1 MQQIIRTGFVKKNDD
16 NMNSKMLKKIIR
28 IIIVKNIKIT
38 KNDNNKIQDILL
50 LSSSSYNNN
59 NTL

>member
-16 NMNSKMLKKIIR
+16 NMNSKVLKKIIR

-50 LSSSSYNNN
+50 LSSS
-59 NTL
+59 

>member
-28 IIIVKNIKIT
+28 IIIVNIKIT

-50 LSSSSYNNN
+50 LSSSYNKI
-59 NTL
+59 